1 MPNNAGIPCSISDAT
16 TMTHYFRL
24 EAVIVEHFRLEK
36 YFRLELRPVEPVFRE
51 YERFEVNSAGEL
63 EEVVGME
70 VESCDIEF
78 DEVVGVEVVILP
90 STKSLRKLLGW
101 SSRRTFLMITMNNW
115 RTLIYLRL

>member
-90 STKSLRKLLGW
+90 STIEFEEVVGLEFAEN
-101 SSRRTFLMITMNNW
+101 FLDD
-115 RTLIYLRL
+115 YDE